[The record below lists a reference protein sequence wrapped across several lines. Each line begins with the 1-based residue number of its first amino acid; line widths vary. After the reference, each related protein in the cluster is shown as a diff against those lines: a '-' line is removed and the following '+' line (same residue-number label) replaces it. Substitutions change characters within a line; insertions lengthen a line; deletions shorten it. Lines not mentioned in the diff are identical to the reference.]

1 MKWRSGKFFDVQLS
15 LFYTVLDMEKDVYE
29 RFERKAETLQSLGD
43 VRELLH
49 WDQQVMMPEEGI
61 KARSKQNSML
71 AKVHHQKMTSEEL
84 GNLLDELE
92 PGVHELEERA
102 NIREI
107 KREYKRASKVPEE
120 IEEKI
125 SEKESNTV
133 KMWEQA
139 RKEDDFSIV
148 EEDLKELVAL
158 KRKYAAAIDPEE
170 EPYKVLFKDY
180 EPYIKY
186 ETMEKILER
195 LKNELTE
202 LVDEIKQSKDID
214 DGVYTGEFPEDGQME
229 ISRQVVDRMGYD
241 WDRGRLDVSEHPFTL
256 GNQFDCRITT
266 RFDEENLAESLGATI
281 HECGHALY
289 ELGLPQDLYGT
300 PAGSSRDLS
309 VHESQSRLWENHVF
323 KSREFQEYLLPEL
336 KEIFSDQ
343 FEDVSVDEAY
353 RSLNRIDPDNLIRI
367 NADELTYHLHIII
380 RFELERAL
388 VNGDLEVED
397 LSDAWDRKYEKY
409 LGISADSEMKGVLQD
424 IHWYQGSIGYFP
436 TYSLGSVLS
445 AQIYRKA
452 GDEIEDLEGKIS
464 EGELEPL
471 REWLKENIHQEGCL
485 HKTEQL
491 VEKVTGEQPTADY
504 FLEYVREKYGELYD
518 L

>member
-1 MKWRSGKFFDVQLS
+1 MRAGKFFDFHFCMV
-15 LFYTVLDMEKDVYE
+15 YTVSSMEKDLYE
-29 RFERKAETLQSLGD
+29 RFEDKAETLQSLGD
-43 VRELLH
+43 IRELLH
-49 WDQQVMMPEEGI
+49 WDQQVMMPEKGI
-61 KARSKQNSML
+61 KARSKQNSKL
-71 AKVHHQKMTSEEL
+71 AKIHHQKITSEEL
-84 GNLLDELE
+84 SELIGELE
-92 PGVHELEERA
+92 PDIHGQEERA

-107 KREYKRASKVPEE
+107 KRQHERASRVPEE

-139 RKEDDFSIV
+139 REEDDFSVV
-148 EEDLKELVAL
+148 EDDLRELVEL
-158 KRKYAAAIDPEE
+158 KRKYADAIDPEE

-180 EPYIKY
+180 EPYISY
-186 ETMEKILER
+186 ERMERILQR
-195 LKNELTE
+195 LKEELTD
-202 LVDEIKQSKDID
+202 LVDEIREAEDIE
-214 DGVYTGEFPEDGQME
+214 GSVFRGHFPEEGQMKV
-229 ISRQVVDRMGYD
+229 SRQIVDNMGYD

-266 RFDEENLAESLGATI
+266 RFDEENLAESIGATV

-323 KSREFQEYLLPEL
+323 KSRSFLEYLLPEL
-336 KEIFSDQ
+336 KEVFPDQ

-353 RSLNRIDPDNLIRI
+353 RSLNRVDPENLIRI
-367 NADELTYHLHIII
+367 NADEVTYHLHIII

-397 LSDAWDRKYEKY
+397 LPDAWDRKYEKY
-409 LGISADSEMKGVLQD
+409 LGISADSELKGVLQD

-452 GDEIEDLEGKIS
+452 EEDIDSLDEKLAS
-464 EGELEPL
+464 GEMQPL
-471 REWLKENIHQEGCL
+471 RDWLKENIHQKGCIYR
-485 HKTEQL
+485 TEEL
-491 VEKVTGEQPTADY
+491 VEKVTGEKPTADY
-504 FLEYVREKYGELYD
+504 FLEYVNAKFGELYD